1 MSPFL
6 PALPAEPTLKG
17 TCLVREFF
25 SFGFASLPKR
35 SFQLEFFF
43 FKTTG
48 NPPSDIGRFL
58 SDSQSRGDRPTCHS
72 FRPLETCSPGTSSR
86 FGHHP
91 SVQYQEQLLAAEADK
106 LQDLDLPGSS
116 SEDELPESSENS
128 PQHQGKPPSPTS
140 LGGPRVFASRPT
152 YSIDSAG
159 NARYIEPKP
168 IVQESQKI
176 QEIPTLTPIQPLQG
190 PPACE
195 EEIEPDPSGALLRV
209 WTQLSTLQKSGTE
222 KEENQ

>member
-128 PQHQGKPPSPTS
+128 PPHQGKPPSPTS

-168 IVQESQKI
+168 IVQESFS
-176 QEIPTLTPIQPLQG
+176 
-190 PPACE
+190 PPPWEYLGRKAEDGRLVCKNWFQTKVCLFGSACKFAHS
-195 EEIEPDPSGALLRV
+195 DPV
-209 WTQLSTLQKSGTE
+209 Q
-222 KEENQ
+222 